1 MSGYSACVRSTLTI
15 DGQCYTV
22 ASIGPDT
29 IKLRGTAVGHT
40 HTIHAGAVGELT
52 IAVDRAATR
61 YSVRLPYGATLGH
74 EARYDQLTDP
84 IQFTQGR
91 VYVKRG
97 NEIEDVSKGKGK

>member
-15 DGQCYTV
+15 DGQCYAV
-22 ASIGPDT
+22 ASIGPDA
-29 IKLRGTAVGHT
+29 IKLRGAASGHM

-52 IAVDRAATR
+52 IAVDRCATR
-61 YSVRLPYGATLGH
+61 YRVRLPCGATLGH
-74 EARYDQLTDP
+74 DAPCDQLTDP

-97 NEIEDVSKGKGK
+97 GEIEDASAGG

>member
-1 MSGYSACVRSTLTI
+1 MTDYSARVRSTLTI

-22 ASIGPDT
+22 ASIGPDS
-29 IKLRGTAVGHT
+29 IKLRPAVPGHT

-52 IAVDRAATR
+52 TVVDRLASR
-61 YSVRLPYGATLGH
+61 CWVRLPYGATLGH

-97 NEIEDVSKGKGK
+97 GEIEDASAGG

>member
-1 MSGYSACVRSTLTI
+1 MSGYSACVRFTLTI
-15 DGQCYTV
+15 DGQCYDV
-22 ASIGPDT
+22 ASIGPDA
-29 IKLRGTAVGHT
+29 IKLRGTVAGHT

-52 IAVDRAATR
+52 ITVDRAATR

-74 EARYDQLTDP
+74 DAPYDQLTDP

-97 NEIEDVSKGKGK
+97 NEIEDASGGE